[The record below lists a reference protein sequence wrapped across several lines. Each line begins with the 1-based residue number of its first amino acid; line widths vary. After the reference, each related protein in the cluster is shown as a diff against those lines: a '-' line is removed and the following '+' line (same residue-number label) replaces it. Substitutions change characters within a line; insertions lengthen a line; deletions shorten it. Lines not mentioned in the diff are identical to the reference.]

1 MKMNMTIGHVVLA
14 RCTRGPRARGK
25 PPRRPE
31 DFDIYIYIYTH
42 THIYPYIHTYNT
54 YNIHKC
60 NIYIYILCYYLA
72 VADPRRPKDFE
83 PCARTE
89 HVTGPRFVLQAS
101 ASIIIIIIIIS
112 IINIISITINIVC
125 CWFVCQCLRLFRDII
140 VLVNW
145 FALSAAW
152 LFASSYIASFVP

>member
-1 MKMNMTIGHVVLA
+1 MINNENEHDNRSRSPGALHTRPSRA
-14 RCTRGPRARGK
+14 RQAAKTTRGLRYIY
-25 PPRRPE
+25 
-31 DFDIYIYIYTH
+31 IYIYIYTH

-60 NIYIYILCYYLA
+60 NIYIYIYILCYYLA

-101 ASIIIIIIIIS
+101 ASIIIIIIIIMIS

-145 FALSAAW
+145 FALSAA
-152 LFASSYIASFVP
+152 